1 MSNDS
6 TMTLMDTPK
15 YFMELYHK
23 SLKEIKEADLD
34 SRLNFPKWKRDV
46 LLSLLEKA
54 RPLVK
59 RKYLRKMVSANL
71 KKISDKARKEI
82 NEREEEEMKKW
93 IEKVQCY

>member
-34 SRLNFPKWKRDV
+34 SRLNFPKWKRDI

-59 RKYLRKMVSANL
+59 HACMHADTTQKEFG
-71 KKISDKARKEI
+71 KAL
-82 NEREEEEMKKW
+82 
-93 IEKVQCY
+93 